1 MSSEKEVTI
10 NKALARA
17 GLSAIEIKKLF
28 ASLKIK
34 NGADINALGAEAKAA
49 NTTAMAYIKM
59 QKAKLQANIQK
70 NTKALK
76 EVKGNREGKR
86 WAVFADM
93 KDDFLGNFGKA

>member
-1 MSSEKEVTI
+1 
-10 NKALARA
+10 
-17 GLSAIEIKKLF
+17 
-28 ASLKIK
+28 
-34 NGADINALGAEAKAA
+34 
-49 NTTAMAYIKM
+49 MAYIKM